1 MSILAPRL
9 PASIPFV
16 SRLLRSPLQ
25 PPNSTNMASDAS
37 KEGPYYAITGIP
49 VLDDADYPKVG
60 VRQNIDQWSDN
71 PDNEKQVNL
80 FVMALDRFQKIDPAK
95 RESYF
100 QVAG

>member
-1 MSILAPRL
+1 MFILAPRL

-16 SRLLRSPLQ
+16 SRLFRSPQ
-25 PPNSTNMASDAS
+25 SPNSTNMATNAS
-37 KEGPYYAITGIP
+37 EEGPYYAITGIP
-49 VLDDADYPKVG
+49 VVDDSDYPRVG

-95 RESYF
+95 RDSYF
-100 QVAG
+100 QIAG